1 MAGREASSEHVHG
14 PACEWAR
21 RTGEAEC
28 IDGYAY
34 APAGRETTCPYCA
47 ISAEMCPYHRPLPDE
62 GREATAHHPLCDSR
76 RDTES
81 GPYLPC
87 TCGAGRGTTLVCP
100 RCMDNLVQHKGEI
113 GYYCGRCD
121 EAWTY
126 IPGRH
131 RWSDVSAPA
140 RETST

>member
-1 MAGREASSEHVHG
+1 MAA
-14 PACEWAR
+14 
-21 RTGEAEC
+21 
-28 IDGYAY
+28 
-34 APAGRETTCPYCA
+34 
-47 ISAEMCPYHRPLPDE
+47 DE
-62 GREATAHHPLCDSR
+62 GRVASCCCDPALPPPMVDALCTVHGNR
-76 RDTES
+76 APE
-81 GPYLPC
+81 P
-87 TCGAGRGTTLVCP
+87 GRGTTLVCP